1 MSKLL
6 ILPFF
11 FFLLAGCDSKE
22 EDVGKKPLNS
32 SQFSVNCELNMDAF
46 LDILEKNIESDI
58 RCLGETMNLFIR
70 IVEPVRPG
78 YISRKSL
85 EEYIVKNRPE
95 ITPKM
100 LNALK
105 SVFDLNHL
113 ITGEQK
119 EFISKKNVDLIVEF
133 AQVFNKEAALN
144 IWPSLNNNS
153 PLNINLHRHNRK
165 RLAESGKRISL
176 ALRKISGPRERTV
189 RELNLEDL
197 LKSFIGEENPE
208 DIEEAKRFL
217 ALKRVLIGGDKST
230 ITNLQFESI
239 VEELDPILL
248 IVLDITKVTKITSE
262 SNFILDL
269 LVEDVNLL
277 NGIIFKDEARL
288 NDVLL
293 SIDELSDMI
302 SVFLTDVDLKKYEEL
317 MEEVKVML
325 MNGEPGNIRG
335 KELYALFLELQ
346 GIFSRGSDFFRLY
359 DGNRGLLDSKDRVTL
374 NSGTLIVPGEISA
387 DVTSDF
393 VRITNGYRFF
403 RGKHK
408 AASYSREYRR
418 NPEGMFEVLFLEY
431 AVKKVAKRFGVAST
445 GYGGHSLEL
454 KGISD
459 LLKMCE
465 ALLVDFDVISAGST
479 EKTAETVT
487 LLGSLFQYQSD
498 DNTLLDVNEATELV
512 LVLLTSLDLSSELH
526 GNLKAMG
533 CEDDGKERIAPECFK
548 ENFFGLMCGEYGNH
562 FPLLMTSLGA
572 SENCSELRP
581 STANLEFLDQSIRAA
596 RSCHVNQT
604 TNEEIWYSEGDIFT
618 VMMALLHIETT
629 ILRWDVNGNNIM
641 DPNEVMNAYPI
652 YSPALDGFL
661 KTMPAI
667 VKTVKKQ
674 IFQYLIKYEKVPDVG
689 SFGSV
694 FDFVKFLLK
703 FNKSAPANR
712 KTIASV
718 LRALSEQGTPA
729 VCEAS
734 AFETAR

>member
-6 ILPFF
+6 IFLLFF
-11 FFLLAGCDSKE
+11 FVFAGCDFKE

-32 SQFSVNCELNMDAF
+32 SQFAVNCELNMDAF

-70 IVEPVRPG
+70 VVEPVRPG

-100 LNALK
+100 LKALK

-119 EFISKKNVDLIVEF
+119 EFISKKNVELIVEF
-133 AQVFNKEAALN
+133 AQLFNKEAAVN

-153 PLNINLHRHNRK
+153 PLNISLHKLNRK
-165 RLAESGKRISL
+165 RLVESGKRIIQ
-176 ALRKISGPRERTV
+176 ALRKIPGTRVQSI

-197 LKSFIGEENPE
+197 LESFIGEENPE
-208 DIEEAKRFL
+208 ELEEAKRFL
-217 ALKRVLIGGDKST
+217 ALKKVIIGGDKNT

-239 VEELDPILL
+239 TEELGPILM
-248 IVLDITKVTKITSE
+248 IALDIKNVTKITSE

-269 LVEDVNLL
+269 LVEDVSLL
-277 NGIIFKDEARL
+277 NGIIFKDPARIK
-288 NDVLL
+288 DVLI

-302 SVFLTDVDLKKYEEL
+302 SVFLTNVDLKKYEEL

-335 KELYALFLELQ
+335 KELYVLFLELQ
-346 GIFSRGSDFFRLY
+346 GIFSRGSEFFRLY
-359 DGNRGLLDSKDRVTL
+359 DANRELLDSKDRVTL
-374 NSGTLIVPGEISA
+374 SSGTLIVPGEISS

-454 KGISD
+454 RGILG

-465 ALLVDFDVISAGST
+465 ALLIDLDVISAGST

-512 LVLLTSLDLSSELH
+512 MALLTSINLSSELH
-526 GNLKAMG
+526 GNLKALG
-533 CEDDGKERIAPECFK
+533 CESDGKERVAPECFK
-548 ENFFGLMCGEYGNH
+548 ENFFGLICRGYKNH

-572 SENCSELRP
+572 GENCSELGP
-581 STANLEFLDQSIRAA
+581 SSANLEFLDQSIRAA
-596 RSCHVNQT
+596 RSCHINQT

-629 ILRWDVNGNNIM
+629 ILRWDLNENNIM

-661 KTMPAI
+661 ETMPAI

-674 IFQYLIKYEKVPDVG
+674 IFQYLIKYEKVPDAG
-689 SFGSV
+689 DFGNV

-703 FNKSAPANR
+703 FNKSAPASR

-729 VCEAS
+729 ICEAPEFES
-734 AFETAR
+734 AR